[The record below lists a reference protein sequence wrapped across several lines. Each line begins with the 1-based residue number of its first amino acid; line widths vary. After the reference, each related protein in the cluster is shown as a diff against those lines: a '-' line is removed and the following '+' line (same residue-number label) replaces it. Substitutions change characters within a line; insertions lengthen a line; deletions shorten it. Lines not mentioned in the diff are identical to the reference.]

1 MTGRS
6 VALLLTSGVAS
17 EHTAT
22 ALKLAERL
30 MARGHR
36 VAVFA
41 HGDAAGL
48 AAGGGELATA
58 VAALLRR
65 GVHDGSFDWVADE
78 ASVDRLGVAGQLTPG
93 AVPGDHAD
101 LWAMVRHAEVVLT
114 AGGGSS
120 W

>member
-1 MTGRS
+1 MTGRT
-6 VALLLTSGVAS
+6 VALLLASGVTS

-30 MARGHR
+30 LARGHR

-48 AAGGGELATA
+48 AAGTGELPTA
-58 VAALLRR
+58 VTALLRR
-65 GVHDGSFDWVADE
+65 GVHEGTFDWVVDQ
-78 ASVDRLGVAGQLTPG
+78 ASVERLGVAPQLTPG

-101 LWAMVRHAEVVLT
+101 LWAVVRHADLVLT
-114 AGGGSS
+114 AGGGSP

>member
-1 MTGRS
+1 MTARN
-6 VALLLTSGVAS
+6 VALLLASGVNS

-30 MARGHR
+30 LARGHR

-48 AAGGGELATA
+48 AAGTDELPKA
-58 VAALLRR
+58 VTALLRR
-65 GVHDGSFDWVADE
+65 GVHEGTFDWIVDQ
-78 ASVDRLGVAGQLTPG
+78 ASVERLGVAAQLASG
-93 AVPGDHAD
+93 AVPGDHTD
-101 LWAMVRHAEVVLT
+101 LWAVVRHADVVLT
-114 AGGGSS
+114 AGGGSP